1 MKKRVVDLWKM
12 KNIEK
17 EGKRRMEKIS
27 FHFFLRKCILE
38 NGEHQDK

>member
-17 EGKRRMEKIS
+17 EDKRRMEKIS